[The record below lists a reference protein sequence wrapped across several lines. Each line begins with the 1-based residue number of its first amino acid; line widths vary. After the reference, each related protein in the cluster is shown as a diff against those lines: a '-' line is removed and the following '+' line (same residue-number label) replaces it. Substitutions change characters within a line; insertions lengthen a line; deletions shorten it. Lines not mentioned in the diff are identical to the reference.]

1 MVKRTITITTI
12 LLLLSMVVGLTIV
25 LNRETL
31 AAPISGTC
39 GGCTWIFDTNGYV
52 LTIKPTDGVSGTLA
66 DIRESRDIPWTSR
79 REEVK
84 KLVVE
89 PGVKAGTYAY
99 GLFQNFYKC
108 TEMNI
113 EGLDV
118 SETKY
123 LEWCFDACPL
133 ITTINLENFDVSNAL
148 NMYGMFYNCN
158 SLKYLDL
165 SGFDTRNAT
174 CLSRWFNYCNR
185 LTTIKLGENF
195 DFKGDN
201 ITYQDYQ
208 LIFPTPSDATLYT
221 KKWIREDKAYGPYT
235 AAELRDNY
243 DGSTMAG
250 TWICERAGYAVS
262 YAYNGPVPTGASELP
277 AKKGY
282 SIGSD
287 VTVADPATAPGYTFS
302 GWSRTGT
309 FTIPEE
315 DIVITGSFI
324 ANNNTSYRVEH
335 YFKDIDLDTYTLGE
349 TESLVGT
356 TDTDVIAENKTFE
369 GFTFN
374 ETADGTIRRGTITGD
389 ESLVLKLYYRRNTY
403 NVRYEYTGEV
413 PDGASRLPRRATY
426 EYGEEVTI
434 ADDATAEG
442 YTFSGWS
449 IKENFEM
456 PAGDVV
462 ITGSFTAITDT
473 LGDNDDKPEDPIENG
488 ETPSTPENEVK
499 PSNTENED
507 KDKEQDTFI
516 NSNIKETTK
525 TIYNPKTD
533 DVVSK
538 YLIYGILGTL
548 VLAIIIR
555 IRIKYSRKAKKIQF

>member
-148 NMYGMFYNCN
+148 DMYGMFYNCN

-250 TWICERAGYAVS
+250 TWICERAGYLVS

-315 DIVITGSFI
+315 DIVITGSFT
-324 ANNNTSYRVEH
+324 AKTNTKFKAEH
-335 YFKDIDLDTYTLGE
+335 YLQDVKSDTYTLIE
-349 TESLVGT
+349 TENLIGT
-356 TDTDVIAENKTFE
+356 TDTERRVDPIFYE
-369 GFTFN
+369 GFTFDDSI
-374 ETADGTIRRGTITGD
+374 EGTIQSGIIAGD

-413 PDGASRLPRRATY
+413 PDGASRLPRRETHEY
-426 EYGEEVTI
+426 EEEVSV
-434 ADDATAEG
+434 AKDATAEG

-449 IKENFEM
+449 IKDNFEM

-462 ITGSFTAITDT
+462 ITGSFTANNVVEPGNNDEPIKPEEPDNPNENNITEENIVNEETDVD
-473 LGDNDDKPEDPIENG
+473 GFNKDIDDK
-488 ETPSTPENEVK
+488 
-499 PSNTENED
+499 
-507 KDKEQDTFI
+507 KD
-516 NSNIKETTK
+516 IKEK
-525 TIYNPKTD
+525 DNKGINPKTD
-533 DVVSK
+533 DVMNR
-538 YLIYGILGTL
+538 YLLAGVGGILFLML
-548 VLAIIIR
+548 VSRIR
-555 IRIKYSRKAKKIQF
+555 IRYSRKAKKIQF

>member
-25 LNRETL
+25 LNRESL

-148 NMYGMFYNCN
+148 DMYGMFYNCN

-250 TWICERAGYAVS
+250 TWICERAGYLVS

-315 DIVITGSFI
+315 DIVITGSFT
-324 ANNNTSYRVEH
+324 AKTNTKFKAEH
-335 YFKDIDLDTYTLGE
+335 YLQDVKSDTYTLIE
-349 TESLVGT
+349 TENLIGT
-356 TDTDVIAENKTFE
+356 TDTERRVDPIFYE
-369 GFTFN
+369 GFTFDDSI
-374 ETADGTIRRGTITGD
+374 EGTIQSGIIAGD

-413 PDGASRLPRRATY
+413 PDGASRLPRRETHEY
-426 EYGEEVTI
+426 EEEVSV
-434 ADDATAEG
+434 AKDATAEG

-449 IKENFEM
+449 IKDNFEM

-462 ITGSFTAITDT
+462 ITGSFTANNVVEPGNNDEPIKPEEPDNPNENNITEENIVNEETDVD
-473 LGDNDDKPEDPIENG
+473 GFNKDIDDK
-488 ETPSTPENEVK
+488 
-499 PSNTENED
+499 
-507 KDKEQDTFI
+507 KD
-516 NSNIKETTK
+516 IKEK
-525 TIYNPKTD
+525 DNKGINPKTD
-533 DVVSK
+533 DVMNR
-538 YLIYGILGTL
+538 YLLAGVGGILFLML
-548 VLAIIIR
+548 VSRIR
-555 IRIKYSRKAKKIQF
+555 IRYSRKAKKIQF